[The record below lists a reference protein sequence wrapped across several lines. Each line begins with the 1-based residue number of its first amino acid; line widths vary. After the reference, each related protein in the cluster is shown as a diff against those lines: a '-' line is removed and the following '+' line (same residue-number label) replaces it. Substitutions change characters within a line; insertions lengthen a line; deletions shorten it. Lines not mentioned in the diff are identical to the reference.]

1 MAIFHLTLKNVSR
14 GKGQSAVAKAA
25 YNAREEMTNEAT
37 GEEHDYTR
45 AEGLVFKGIFA
56 PANAPEW
63 VKDREKLWS
72 EVEKTETR
80 KNSRLAREI
89 EIGLPHELTEEQ
101 RRQLVTDFVREN
113 FVRHGLVA
121 DVAIH
126 APDREGDDRN
136 HHAHVLLTTREIG
149 PEGFGAKLR
158 KLEGPEQLETWRENW
173 ARTTNRYLE
182 RHGHEARIDHRTL
195 EAQGIDREPTTHR
208 GPTAT
213 QMEREGE
220 QSERGDINR
229 DIEARNR
236 EREQVKAEREQVVS
250 ALHEAVR
257 TKARD
262 AMSKWDWERDDLSKL
277 QGEIRL
283 SYSLSQSAESFAL
296 ALEEKGMILARAT
309 DKDVQRSE
317 EAQNLSSHI
326 PDAPER
332 AALKEGE
339 YYVVGSHGQVYAIN
353 VRTTGDSAGE
363 IEKRLGTIDHDTLLS
378 VGDAQD
384 VMREVRE
391 QRQIEREHKEQR
403 FEHRNEIRA
412 ALAGQHSLGM
422 ETQQRDAMRR
432 LEKAHEADKKALKP
446 MHPDVFHRQL
456 EEERERRQ
464 KERSEA
470 AKEMTSPQARDA
482 EQRRRDYERTQQQ
495 EQAQRGQS
503 SFAGRKDEG
512 QQKREDMAARTEQTE
527 AKQRQTQKEIMKELF
542 ERQFGKGHNADDRE
556 RWERGRERER

>member
-25 YNAREEMTNEAT
+25 YNAREELTNEAT

-45 AEGLVFKGIFA
+45 AEGLIFKGIFA
-56 PANAPEW
+56 PKDAPEW
-63 VKDREKLWS
+63 ANDRESLWS
-72 EVEKTETR
+72 EVEKAETR
-80 KNSRLAREI
+80 KNSRVAREI
-89 EIGLPHELTEEQ
+89 EIGLPYELTEEQ

-136 HHAHVLLTTREIG
+136 HHAHLLLTTRQIG

-182 RHGHEARIDHRTL
+182 RHGHDARIDHRSL

-220 QSERGDINR
+220 RSERGDVNR

-236 EREQVKAEREQVVS
+236 EREQAKAEREQIVS

-257 TKARD
+257 AKARE
-262 AMSKWDWERDDLSKL
+262 AMTKEDWEKWQRDDLSRL

-283 SYSLSQSAESFAL
+283 SYSLSQSAEGFAL
-296 ALEEKGMILARAT
+296 ALEEKGLILTRAAAE
-309 DKDVQRSE
+309 DVQRSE
-317 EAQNLSSHI
+317 TIQKLSNHVA
-326 PDAPER
+326 DAPER
-332 AALKEGE
+332 IALQEGA
-339 YYVVGSHGQVYAIN
+339 YYVVGGQGQVYALN
-353 VRTTGDSAGE
+353 LRTTGDSKNE
-363 IEKRLGTIDHDTLLS
+363 IQKHLATLDQDTILN
-378 VGDAQD
+378 VGDAQE

-391 QRQIEREHKEQR
+391 HRQIERDHKRQEMEQR
-403 FEHRNEIRA
+403 NTTRA
-412 ALAGQHSLGM
+412 ALSGCGSLGM
-422 ETQQRDAMRR
+422 ESQQRAAMRR
-432 LEKAHEADKKALKP
+432 IERAHMAPQP
-446 MHPDVFHRQL
+446 MHPDEFHEKI
-456 EEERERRQ
+456 EEEREHRE
-464 KERSEA
+464 KERRA
-470 AKEMTSPQARDA
+470 AAQEITSPHARDA
-482 EQRRRDYERTQQQ
+482 EQRRREYERTQQE
-495 EQAQRGQS
+495 EQVRRGHS
-503 SFAGRKDEG
+503 SFASRKDDG
-512 QQKREDMAARTEQTE
+512 QQKREEQTARTEQTE
-527 AKQRQTQKEIMKELF
+527 TKQRQMQKEIMRELF
-542 ERQFGKGHNADDRE
+542 ERQFGKGHNADTRE
-556 RWERGRERER
+556 RWDSERERER